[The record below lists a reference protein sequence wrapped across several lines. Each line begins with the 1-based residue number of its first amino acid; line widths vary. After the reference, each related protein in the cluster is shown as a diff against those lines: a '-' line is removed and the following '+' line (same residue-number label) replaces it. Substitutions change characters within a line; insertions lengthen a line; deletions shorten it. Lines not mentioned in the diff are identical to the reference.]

1 MYMYRK
7 YKYICNKIK
16 ICIYR
21 LNNPIEPGRL
31 SLCEKGIFHFL
42 QETKNHFLSP
52 KLSTTLLTSIGF
64 EVVVLSTTL
73 LTSIGFL
80 TVYCFIY
87 WLFLRS
93 MYVSHAN
100 YNLNPA
106 DDLVFTMQR

>member
-1 MYMYRK
+1 MYHK

-16 ICIYR
+16 ICIYI

-42 QETKNHFLSP
+42 QETKNRFLSP

-87 WLFLRS
+87 WLILRS
-93 MYVSHAN
+93 MYVCHAN
-100 YNLNPA
+100 YYLNPA
-106 DDLVFTMQR
+106 DDLIFTMQR